1 MVLPRSGCYKR
12 HIVDKSTG
20 SAKTCSGLQVS
31 LSRINGVK
39 QELNASY
46 EAFCPAPLPPNP
58 PLELSSRMVA
68 LLVKATGCIRELDVR
83 VQLTPNVEPFIAML
97 ALKEALMSSQIEG
110 IAVTLE
116 ELLDPQREE
125 STNPAVRA
133 VVNNAA
139 ATEFALQE
147 LKHAPLSNRLLK
159 DTHAVLMQGD
169 PRTLGE
175 FRTKQNWIG
184 RRGSTPQNALY
195 VPPAP
200 DDMLRAMDDLERYI
214 HGDVYDDGLDVLIR
228 AALIHYQFET
238 IHPFIDGNGRMG
250 RLLITL
256 FLHEQRVLSKPAL
269 YISCFLKEYRREYYS
284 RLMEVRT
291 DGHFDQWVQFFL
303 QALIEAAENTIATIK
318 VLVALRQQNQALIAQ
333 SGRAAARTQMVFDY
347 LERHPIIEIG
357 KTAKALDLSFNT
369 VASAVQWLVDK
380 GILVPTTNFQRNR
393 VFAYD
398 AYLKILR
405 PGTELKR

>member
-1 MVLPRSGCYKR
+1 MVSPRSGSYKR
-12 HIVDKSTG
+12 HSIGVNN
-20 SAKTCSGLQVS
+20 GL
-31 LSRINGVK
+31 GDD
-39 QELNASY
+39 SY
-46 EAFCPAPLPPNP
+46 ESFCPVPLPPNP

-68 LLVKATGCIRELDVR
+68 LLVRATGCIRELDVR
-83 VQLTPNVEPFIAML
+83 AQLTPNVEPFIDML

-125 STNPAVRA
+125 SSNPAVRA
-133 VVNNAA
+133 VVDNAA

-159 DTHAVLMQGD
+159 ATHAVLMQGD

-184 RRGSTPQNALY
+184 RWGSTPQNALY

-291 DGHFDQWVQFFL
+291 DGHFEQWVQFFL

-333 SGRAAARTQMVFDY
+333 SGRAAARTLKVFDY

-380 GILVPTTNFQRNR
+380 GILVPTTNFKRNR
-393 VFAYD
+393 VFAYES
-398 AYLKILR
+398 YLGVLR
-405 PGTELKR
+405 PSTELTR

>member
-1 MVLPRSGCYKR
+1 MVSPRSGCYKQ
-12 HIVDKSTG
+12 HIFDG
-20 SAKTCSGLQVS
+20 
-31 LSRINGVK
+31 N
-39 QELNASY
+39 QELDDSY
-46 EAFCPAPLPPNP
+46 ESFCPAPLPPNP
-58 PLELSSRMVA
+58 PLELSSRIVA
-68 LLVKATGCIRELDVR
+68 LLVRATGCIRELDVR
-83 VQLTPNVEPFIAML
+83 AQLTPNVEPFIAML

-116 ELLDPQREE
+116 ELLAPQREE

-238 IHPFIDGNGRMG
+238 IHPFLDGNGRIG

-256 FLHEQRVLSKPAL
+256 FLHEQKVLSKPVL
-269 YISCFLKEYRREYYS
+269 YVSSFLKSNRSEYYS
-284 RLMEVRT
+284 HLMEVRT
-291 DGHFDQWVQFFL
+291 AGNFEQWVQFFL
-303 QALIEAAENTIATIK
+303 QALIEAAEDAIATIK
-318 VLVALRQQNQALIAQ
+318 ELVALRQQNQALIVQ
-333 SGRAAARTQMVFDY
+333 SGHKAARTQMVFDY

-357 KTAKALDLSFNT
+357 KTAEAVGLSYNT
-369 VASAVQWLVDK
+369 TASAVQWLVDK
-380 GILVPTTNFQRNR
+380 GILVSTTNFKRNR
-393 VFAYD
+393 VFAYE
-398 AYLKILR
+398 AYLGVLR
-405 PGTELKR
+405 PSTELTR

>member
-1 MVLPRSGCYKR
+1 MVSPRSGSYKR
-12 HIVDKSTG
+12 HSIGVNN
-20 SAKTCSGLQVS
+20 GLD
-31 LSRINGVK
+31 
-39 QELNASY
+39 APY
-46 EAFCPAPLPPNP
+46 ESFCPAPLPPNP
-58 PLELSSRMVA
+58 PLELSSRIVA

-83 VQLTPNVEPFIAML
+83 VQLTPNVEPFIDML

-159 DTHAVLMQGD
+159 DTHAVLMQGE
-169 PRTLGE
+169 PKTLGE
-175 FRTKQNWIG
+175 FRTTQNWIG

-214 HGDVYDDGLDVLIR
+214 HGDVLDDDLDVLIK

-284 RLMEVRT
+284 HLMEVRAA
-291 DGHFDQWVQFFL
+291 GHFERWGQFFL
-303 QALIEAAENTIATIK
+303 LALSEAAEDAIATIK

-333 SGRAAARTQMVFDY
+333 SGRAATRTLKVFDY

-357 KTAKALDLSFNT
+357 KTAEAVGLSYNT
-369 VASAVQWLVDK
+369 VASAVQWLVK
-380 GILVPTTNFQRNR
+380 QGILVPTTNFKRNR
-393 VFAYD
+393 VFSYE
-398 AYLKILR
+398 AYLDILR
-405 PGTELKR
+405 SGTELKR

>member
-1 MVLPRSGCYKR
+1 MVSPRSGSYKR
-12 HIVDKSTG
+12 HSIGVN
-20 SAKTCSGLQVS
+20 
-31 LSRINGVK
+31 NGPSDD
-39 QELNASY
+39 SY
-46 EAFCPAPLPPNP
+46 ESFCPAPLPPNP
-58 PLELSSRMVA
+58 PLELSSRIVA
-68 LLVKATGCIRELDVR
+68 LLVRATGCIRELDVR
-83 VQLTPNVEPFIAML
+83 AQLTPNVEPFIAML

-139 ATEFALQE
+139 ANEFALQD
-147 LKHAPLSNRLLK
+147 LKHEPLSNRLLK
-159 DTHAVLMQGD
+159 ATHAVLMQGE
-169 PRTLGE
+169 PKTLGE
-175 FRTKQNWIG
+175 FRTKQNWVG

-269 YISCFLKEYRREYYS
+269 CISCFLKEYRREYYS
-284 RLMEVRT
+284 HLMEVRT
-291 DGHFDQWVQFFL
+291 AGYFERWVQFFL
-303 QALIEAAENTIATIK
+303 HALLESAEDAIATIK

-333 SGRAAARTQMVFDY
+333 SGRAAARTLKVFDY

-380 GILVPTTNFQRNR
+380 GILVPTTNFRRNR
-393 VFAYD
+393 VFVYE
-398 AYLKILR
+398 AYLDILR
-405 PGTELKR
+405 SGTELKR

>member
-1 MVLPRSGCYKR
+1 MVLPRSGSYKR
-12 HIVDKSTG
+12 HSIGVN
-20 SAKTCSGLQVS
+20 
-31 LSRINGVK
+31 NGPSDD
-39 QELNASY
+39 SY
-46 EAFCPAPLPPNP
+46 ESFCPAPLPPNP

-147 LKHAPLSNRLLK
+147 LKHAPLSNSLLK
-159 DTHAVLMQGD
+159 ATHAVLMHSVQGE
-169 PRTLGE
+169 PRNIGE
-175 FRTKQNWIG
+175 FRTTQNWIG

-214 HGDVYDDGLDVLIR
+214 HGDVPDDGLDVLIR

-238 IHPFIDGNGRMG
+238 IHPFLDGNGRMG

-256 FLHEQRVLSKPAL
+256 FLIDQKVLSKPAI
-269 YISCFLKEYRREYYS
+269 YISYFLKRNREEYYS

-291 DGHFDQWVQFFL
+291 DGHFEQWVQFFL

-333 SGRAAARTQMVFDY
+333 SGRAAARTQMIFDY

-357 KTAKALDLSFNT
+357 KTAEAVGLSYNT
-369 VASAVQWLVDK
+369 VASAVQWLVK
-380 GILVPTTNFQRNR
+380 QGILVPTTNFKRNR
-393 VFAYD
+393 VFAYES
-398 AYLKILR
+398 YLGVLR
-405 PGTELKR
+405 PSNELTR